1 MRIDWVGRVQVKAM
15 LIFTHKLVHKH
26 ITLLYNSPTKDENG
40 LGREHGKAVLITT
53 HTQTHKHNT
62 LLHNSHAK
70 DVNGLG
76 RE

>member
-1 MRIDWVGRVQVKAM
+1 MDRVQVKAM
-15 LIFTHKLVHKH
+15 
-26 ITLLYNSPTKDENG
+26 
-40 LGREHGKAVLITT
+40 LITT

-76 RE
+76 REQGKAVLISTHTLTHEHKTFLHNSHAKDVNGLGRE